1 MEKEENFSTE
11 EDSGESSGST
21 EIYDFRTVV
30 KALIT
35 NRGDI
40 LIGKKEEQDG
50 HPISGEWHILGGHL
64 EHGEQIEEAV
74 KREVEEETGLDVKI
88 HQLVDVMTFS
98 WEDGDKDSV
107 QIVVHCEAE
116 KREEE
121 PQEDIEELKWVS
133 PDEITE
139 YVHTEEAERLENRE
153 DQARFLEKLDKMPT
167 F

>member
-1 MEKEENFSTE
+1 MEHEQ
-11 EDSGESSGST
+11 
-21 EIYDFRTVV
+21 FRTVV
-30 KALIT
+30 KAMIT

-40 LIGKKEEQDG
+40 LIGKKEEKDG

-74 KREVEEETGLDVKI
+74 EREVEEETGLDVKV
-88 HQLVDVMTFS
+88 HQVVDVITFS
-98 WEDGDKDSV
+98 WDDGEKDSL
-107 QIVVHCEAE
+107 QIVFHCEAE
-116 KREEE
+116 RREEGAL
-121 PQEDIEELKWVS
+121 DDLTELKWVS

-153 DQARFLEKLDKMPT
+153 DQARFLEKLDKMPS